1 MLSRVAVMGGPKN
14 FDKRGSILTSADQSA
29 AAIDGLVSEALI
41 DKLVSGRI
49 CHQRTTT
56 LLA

>member
-1 MLSRVAVMGGPKN
+1 MGGPKN
-14 FDKRGSILTSADQSA
+14 FDKRGPILTSADQSA
-29 AAIDGLVSEALI
+29 AAIDGSVSEALI